1 MDKLLV
7 VKFGGTS
14 VGSIERIKNAARKVI
29 NKVQQGY
36 KVVVVSSAMA
46 GETDRLINLA
56 KEIDPLPPERE
67 LDMLVSTGEQQ
78 AIALFAMVLN
88 SMGYPAVSLCG
99 WQVPIITD
107 SVHTKARVRKIG
119 VQRLKNILKEGY
131 IPVVAGFQGVTEDWE
146 ITTLGRG
153 GSDLTAVALAYALGA
168 DCEIYTD
175 VEGVFTADPRIVP
188 SARKIARI
196 SYEEMLEMAS
206 LGAKVMQARS
216 VEFAMKYNVRIH
228 VRSSFSDQEGTWIV
242 PEEEVMEKVAV
253 RAITLETKESRI
265 TVVRVPDRP
274 GIAYKIF
281 KALGDAHIVVD
292 MIVQNVSHQ
301 GYTDLSFTVNKADA
315 PKAEE
320 IVRKVA
326 QEIGAQEVVRDDNV
340 AKVSVVGI
348 GMKSSYGT
356 AAKMFEVL
364 YKNNINIMAI
374 STSEIKISCLID
386 QKYGELAV
394 RELHSAFV
402 EEGEEIKIVNDGT

>member
-1 MDKLLV
+1 MKILV

-14 VGSIERIKNAARKVI
+14 VGSLERIYNSAKRVVEKLRE
-29 NKVQQGY
+29 GY

-56 KEIDPLPPERE
+56 KQVEAMPSERE
-67 LDMLVSTGEQQ
+67 VDMLISTGEQQ
-78 AIALFAMVLN
+78 AIALFAMTLQKLGV
-88 SMGYPAVSLCG
+88 PAVSLCG

-107 SVHTKARVRKIG
+107 KIHTKARIQKIG
-119 VQRLKNILKEGY
+119 VQRLKNLLQEGY
-131 IPVVAGFQGVTEDWE
+131 APVVAGFQGVTEDWE

-153 GSDLTAVALAYALGA
+153 GSDLSAVALAYALGA
-168 DCEIYTD
+168 DCEIFTD

-188 SARKIARI
+188 NAKKIPVI

-216 VEFAMKYNVRIH
+216 IEFAMKYGVRIH
-228 VRSSFSDQEGTWIV
+228 VRSSFIDSEGTWIV
-242 PEEEVMEKVAV
+242 PEEEVMEKSVV
-253 RAITLETKESRI
+253 RAITLERNESRI
-265 TVVRVPDRP
+265 TVVRVPDKP
-274 GIAYKIF
+274 GIAYSIF

-292 MIVQNVSHQ
+292 MIVQNVSHE
-301 GYTDLSFTVNKADA
+301 GYTDMSFTVNKSDA

-326 QEIGAQEVVRDDNV
+326 QSIGAKEVVRDDRI

-348 GMKSSYGT
+348 GMRSSYGT

-364 YKNNINIMAI
+364 YKNGINIMAI
-374 STSEIKISCLID
+374 STSEIKISCLIED
-386 QKYGELAV
+386 KYGELAV
-394 RELHSAFV
+394 RELHQAFI
-402 EEGEEIKIVNDGT
+402 EEGEEVKVVNEP

>member
-1 MDKLLV
+1 MNLV

-14 VGSIERIKNAARKVI
+14 VGSLERIESAAEKVI
-29 NKVQQGY
+29 QKVKQGY

-56 KEIDPLPPERE
+56 KQIDPFPPERE
-67 LDMLVSTGEQQ
+67 LDMLISTGEQQ
-78 AIALFAMVLN
+78 AIALFAITLN
-88 SMGYPAVSLCG
+88 KMGYPAKSLCG

-107 SVHTKARVRKIG
+107 GVHTKARVVKVG
-119 VQRLKNILKEGY
+119 VQRIKNLLNEGY

-153 GSDLTAVALAYALGA
+153 GSDLSAVVLAHALGA

-188 SARKIARI
+188 NAKKISRI

-216 VEFAMKYNVRIH
+216 IEFAMKYNVRIH
-228 VRSSFSDQEGTWIV
+228 VRSSFSDNDGTWIL

-253 RAITLETKESRI
+253 RAITLDTKESRI
-265 TVVRVPDRP
+265 TVVRVPDKP
-274 GIAYKIF
+274 GIAYSIF

-301 GYTDLSFTVNKADA
+301 GYTDMSFTVNKTDA
-315 PKAEE
+315 KIAED

-326 QEIGAQEVVRDDNV
+326 SEIGAQEVVRDDNV
-340 AKVSVVGI
+340 AKISVVGI

-364 YKNNINIMAI
+364 YRNNINIMAI

-386 QKYGELAV
+386 SKYGELAL
-394 RELHSAFV
+394 RELHSAFI
-402 EEGEEIKIVNDGT
+402 EEDQDVVKY

>member
-1 MDKLLV
+1 MSKLLV
-7 VKFGGTS
+7 MKFGGTS
-14 VGSIERIKNAARKVI
+14 VGSLERIENAARRVLGR
-29 NKVQQGY
+29 VQEGY

-56 KEIDPLPPERE
+56 KQVDRFPSERE
-67 LDMLVSTGEQQ
+67 VDMLISTGEQQ
-78 AIALFAMVLN
+78 AIALFALTLN
-88 SMGYPAVSLCG
+88 KLGVPAVSLCG

-107 SVHTKARVRKIG
+107 KVHTKARIKKIG
-119 VQRLKNILKEGY
+119 VQRIKNLLEEGY
-131 IPVVAGFQGVTEDWE
+131 TVVVAGFQGVTEDWE

-153 GSDLTAVALAYALGA
+153 GSDLSAVALAHALGS

-175 VEGVFTADPRIVP
+175 VPGVFTADPRIVAKP
-188 SARKIARI
+188 KKIPYI

-216 VEFAMKYNVRIH
+216 IEFAMRYGVRIH
-228 VRSSFSDQEGTWIV
+228 VRSSFSEEEGTWIV
-242 PEEEVMEKVAV
+242 PEDEVMEKVEV
-253 RAITLETKESRI
+253 RAITLDTKESRI

-274 GIAYKIF
+274 GIAYSIF

-301 GYTDLSFTVNKADA
+301 GYTDMSFTVNRADA
-315 PKAEE
+315 DKAEE
-320 IVRKVA
+320 IVKKVA
-326 QEIGAQEVVRDDNV
+326 KEIGAQGVERDDKV

-364 YKNNINIMAI
+364 YRNGINIMAI
-374 STSEIKISCLID
+374 STSEIKISCLIEE
-386 QKYGELAV
+386 KYGELAV
-394 RELHSAFV
+394 RELHSAFI
-402 EEGEEIKIVNDGT
+402 EEGEQVQIIND

>member
-1 MDKLLV
+1 MKILV

-14 VGSIERIKNAARKVI
+14 VGSLERIQNAAKRVLQKL
-29 NKVQQGY
+29 KEGY
-36 KVVVVSSAMA
+36 RVVVVSSAMA

-56 KEIDPLPPERE
+56 KQIDPLPPERE
-67 LDMLVSTGEQQ
+67 LDMLISTGEQQ
-78 AIALFAMVLN
+78 AIALFAMTLQNFGV
-88 SMGYPAVSLCG
+88 PAISLCG

-107 SVHTKARVRKIG
+107 EVHTKARIKKIG
-119 VQRLKNILKEGY
+119 VQRLKNLLNEGY
-131 IPVVAGFQGVTEDWE
+131 TPVVAGFQGVTEDWE

-153 GSDLTAVALAYALGA
+153 GSDLSAVALAYALGA

-188 SARKIARI
+188 NAKKIPVI

-216 VEFAMKYNVRIH
+216 IEFAMKYNVRIH
-228 VRSSFSDQEGTWIV
+228 VRSSFNDSEGTWIV
-242 PEEEVMEKVAV
+242 PEEEVMEKSVV
-253 RAITLETKESRI
+253 RAITLERNESRI
-265 TVVRVPDRP
+265 TVVRVPDKP

-281 KALGDAHIVVD
+281 KALGDDHIVVD

-301 GYTDLSFTVNKADA
+301 GYTDMSFTVNKADA
-315 PKAEE
+315 LRAEE
-320 IVRKVA
+320 IVRRVA
-326 QEIGAQEVVRDDNV
+326 QEIEAQEVVRDDKI

-348 GMKSSYGT
+348 GMRSSYGT

-374 STSEIKISCLID
+374 STSEIKISCLIED
-386 QKYGELAV
+386 KYGELAV
-394 RELHSAFV
+394 RELHSAFI
-402 EEGEEIKIVNDGT
+402 EEGEEVKVVNES

>member
-1 MDKLLV
+1 MKLLV

-14 VGSIERIKNAARKVI
+14 VGTLQRIENVARRAVEKIK
-29 NKVQQGY
+29 QGY
-36 KVVVVSSAMA
+36 KVLVVSSAMA

-56 KEIDPLPPERE
+56 KQIDPKAPTRE
-67 LDMLVSTGEQQ
+67 MDMLIATGEQQ
-78 AIALFAMVLN
+78 AIALLSIMINKL
-88 SMGYPAVSLCG
+88 GYPSVSLCG

-107 SVHTKARVRKIG
+107 SVHTKARVKKVG
-119 VQRLKNILKEGY
+119 VQRIKNLLNEGY

-153 GSDLTAVALAYALGA
+153 GSDLSAVVLAHALKAN
-168 DCEIYTD
+168 CEIYTD
-175 VEGVFTADPRIVP
+175 VEGVYTADPRIVP
-188 SARKIARI
+188 ESRKIPYI

-216 VEFAMKYNVRIH
+216 VEFAMKNNVRIH
-228 VRSSFSDQEGTWIV
+228 VRSSFSEKEGTWIV

-253 RAITLETKESRI
+253 RAITLDTKESRI

-274 GIAYKIF
+274 GIAYSIF

-301 GYTDLSFTVNKADA
+301 GYTDMSFTVNKADA
-315 PKAEE
+315 RKAEE
-320 IVRKVA
+320 IVKKVA
-326 QEIGAQEVVRDDNV
+326 KEIGAQEVVRDDNV
-340 AKVSVVGI
+340 AKISVVGI

-364 YKNNINIMAI
+364 YKNGINIMAI
-374 STSEIKISCLID
+374 STSEIKISCLIEG
-386 QKYGELAV
+386 KYGELAV
-394 RELHSAFV
+394 RELHSAFI
-402 EEGEEIKIVNDGT
+402 EEGEEVKVMNETG

>member
-1 MDKLLV
+1 MKLLV

-14 VGSIERIKNAARKVI
+14 VGSLERIYNSAKRVVEKL
-29 NKVQQGY
+29 KEGY

-56 KEIDPLPPERE
+56 KQIEPLPSERE
-67 LDMLVSTGEQQ
+67 LDMLISTGEQQ
-78 AIALFAMVLN
+78 AIALFAMTLQKLGV
-88 SMGYPAVSLCG
+88 PAVSLCG

-107 SVHTKARVRKIG
+107 KIHTKARIRKIG
-119 VQRLKNILKEGY
+119 VQRLKNLLQEGY
-131 IPVVAGFQGVTEDWE
+131 TPVVAGFQGVTEDWE

-153 GSDLTAVALAYALGA
+153 GSDLSAVALAYALGA

-188 SARKIARI
+188 NAKKIPVI

-216 VEFAMKYNVRIH
+216 IEFAMKYGVRIH
-228 VRSSFSDQEGTWIV
+228 VRSSFTDNEGTWIV
-242 PEEEVMEKVAV
+242 PEEEVMEKSVV
-253 RAITLETKESRI
+253 RAITLERNESRI
-265 TVVRVPDRP
+265 TVVRVPDKP
-274 GIAYKIF
+274 GIAYSIF

-292 MIVQNVSHQ
+292 MIVQNVSHE
-301 GYTDLSFTVNKADA
+301 GYTDMSFTVNKADA

-326 QEIGAQEVVRDDNV
+326 QSIGAKEVVRDDRI

-348 GMKSSYGT
+348 GMRSSYGT

-364 YKNNINIMAI
+364 YKNGINIMAI
-374 STSEIKISCLID
+374 STSEIKISCLIED
-386 QKYGELAV
+386 KYGELAV
-394 RELHSAFV
+394 RELHQAFI
-402 EEGEEIKIVNDGT
+402 EEGEEVKVVNEP

>member
-1 MDKLLV
+1 VLQKL
-7 VKFGGTS
+7 K
-14 VGSIERIKNAARKVI
+14 E
-29 NKVQQGY
+29 GY
-36 KVVVVSSAMA
+36 RVVVVSSAMA

-56 KEIDPLPPERE
+56 KQIDPLPPERE
-67 LDMLVSTGEQQ
+67 LDMLISTGEQQ
-78 AIALFAMVLN
+78 AIALFAMTLQNFGV
-88 SMGYPAVSLCG
+88 PAISLCG

-107 SVHTKARVRKIG
+107 EVHTKARIKKIG
-119 VQRLKNILKEGY
+119 VQRLKNLLNEGY
-131 IPVVAGFQGVTEDWE
+131 TPVVAGFQGVTEDWE

-153 GSDLTAVALAYALGA
+153 GSDLSAVALAYALGA

-188 SARKIARI
+188 NAKKIPVI

-216 VEFAMKYNVRIH
+216 IEFAMKYNVRIH
-228 VRSSFSDQEGTWIV
+228 VRSSFNDSEGTWIV
-242 PEEEVMEKVAV
+242 PEEEVMEKSVV
-253 RAITLETKESRI
+253 RAITLERNESRI
-265 TVVRVPDRP
+265 TVVRVPDKP

-301 GYTDLSFTVNKADA
+301 GYTDMSFTVNKADA
-315 PKAEE
+315 LRAEE
-320 IVRKVA
+320 IVRRVA
-326 QEIGAQEVVRDDNV
+326 QEIEAQEVVRDDKI

-348 GMKSSYGT
+348 GMRSSYGT

-374 STSEIKISCLID
+374 STSEIKISCLIED
-386 QKYGELAV
+386 KYGELAV
-394 RELHSAFV
+394 RELHSAFI
-402 EEGEEIKIVNDGT
+402 EEGEEVKVVNES

>member
-1 MDKLLV
+1 MNLV

-14 VGSIERIKNAARKVI
+14 VGSLERIESAARKVI
-29 NKVQQGY
+29 QKVKQGY

-56 KEIDPLPPERE
+56 KQVDPFPPERE
-67 LDMLVSTGEQQ
+67 LDMLISTGEQQ
-78 AIALFAMVLN
+78 AIALFAITLN
-88 SMGYPAVSLCG
+88 KMGYPAKSLCG

-107 SVHTKARVRKIG
+107 GVHTKAKVLKVG
-119 VQRLKNILKEGY
+119 VQRIKNLLKEGY
-131 IPVVAGFQGVTEDWE
+131 IPVVAGFQGITEDWE

-153 GSDLTAVALAYALGA
+153 GSDLSAVVLAHALDA

-175 VEGVFTADPRIVP
+175 VEGVFTADPKIVP
-188 SARKIARI
+188 KAKKISRI

-216 VEFAMKYNVRIH
+216 IEFAMKYNVRIH
-228 VRSSFSDQEGTWIV
+228 VRSSFSDNDGTWIL

-253 RAITLETKESRI
+253 RAITLDTKESRI
-265 TVVRVPDRP
+265 TVVRVPDKP
-274 GIAYKIF
+274 GIAYSVF

-301 GYTDLSFTVNKADA
+301 GYTDMSFTVSKTDA
-315 PKAEE
+315 KIAED

-326 QEIGAQEVVRDDNV
+326 SEIGAQEVVRDDNV
-340 AKVSVVGI
+340 AKISVVGI

-364 YKNNINIMAI
+364 YRNNINIMAI

-386 QKYGELAV
+386 SKYGELAL

-402 EEGEEIKIVNDGT
+402 EEDQDVVKY

>member
-1 MDKLLV
+1 MKVLV

-14 VGSIERIKNAARKVI
+14 VGSLERIYNSAKRVVEKL
-29 NKVQQGY
+29 KEGY

-56 KEIDPLPPERE
+56 KQIEPLPSERE
-67 LDMLVSTGEQQ
+67 LDMLISTGEQQ
-78 AIALFAMVLN
+78 AIALFAMTLQKLGV
-88 SMGYPAVSLCG
+88 PAVSLCG

-107 SVHTKARVRKIG
+107 KIHTKARIQKIG
-119 VQRLKNILKEGY
+119 VQRLKNLLQEGY
-131 IPVVAGFQGVTEDWE
+131 TPVVAGFQGVTEDWE

-153 GSDLTAVALAYALGA
+153 GSDLSAVALAYALGA

-188 SARKIARI
+188 NAKKIPVI

-216 VEFAMKYNVRIH
+216 IEFAMKYGVRIH
-228 VRSSFSDQEGTWIV
+228 VRSSFTDNEGTWIV
-242 PEEEVMEKVAV
+242 PEEEVMEKSVV
-253 RAITLETKESRI
+253 RAITLERNESRI
-265 TVVRVPDRP
+265 TVVRVPDKP
-274 GIAYKIF
+274 GIAYSIF

-292 MIVQNVSHQ
+292 MIVQNVSHE
-301 GYTDLSFTVNKADA
+301 GYTDMSFTVNKADA

-326 QEIGAQEVVRDDNV
+326 QSIGAKEVVRDDRI

-348 GMKSSYGT
+348 GMRSSYGT

-364 YKNNINIMAI
+364 YKNGINIMAI
-374 STSEIKISCLID
+374 STSEIKISCLIED
-386 QKYGELAV
+386 KYGELAV
-394 RELHSAFV
+394 RELHQAFI
-402 EEGEEIKIVNDGT
+402 EEGEEVKVVNEP

>member
-1 MDKLLV
+1 MNLV

-14 VGSIERIKNAARKVI
+14 VGSLERIESAARKVI
-29 NKVQQGY
+29 QKVKQGY

-56 KEIDPLPPERE
+56 KQVDPFPPERE
-67 LDMLVSTGEQQ
+67 LDMLISTGEQQ
-78 AIALFAMVLN
+78 AIALFAITLN
-88 SMGYPAVSLCG
+88 KMGYPAKSLCG

-107 SVHTKARVRKIG
+107 GVHTKAKVLKVG
-119 VQRLKNILKEGY
+119 VQRIKNLLKEGY
-131 IPVVAGFQGVTEDWE
+131 IPVVAGFQGITEDWE

-153 GSDLTAVALAYALGA
+153 GSDLSAVVLAHALDA

-175 VEGVFTADPRIVP
+175 VEGVFTADPKIVP
-188 SARKIARI
+188 KAKKISRI

-216 VEFAMKYNVRIH
+216 IEFAMKYNVRIH
-228 VRSSFSDQEGTWIV
+228 VRSSFSDNDGTWIL

-253 RAITLETKESRI
+253 RAITLDTKESRI
-265 TVVRVPDRP
+265 TVVRVPDKP
-274 GIAYKIF
+274 GIAYSVF

-301 GYTDLSFTVNKADA
+301 GYTDMSFTVSKTDA
-315 PKAEE
+315 KIAED

-326 QEIGAQEVVRDDNV
+326 SEIGAQEVVRDDNV
-340 AKVSVVGI
+340 AKISVVGI

-364 YKNNINIMAI
+364 YRNNINIMAI

-386 QKYGELAV
+386 SKYGELAL
-394 RELHSAFV
+394 RELHSAFI
-402 EEGEEIKIVNDGT
+402 EEDQDVVKY

>member
-1 MDKLLV
+1 LV

-14 VGSIERIKNAARKVI
+14 VGSLERIENAAKRVLQKL
-29 NKVQQGY
+29 KEGY
-36 KVVVVSSAMA
+36 RVVVVSSAMA

-56 KEIDPLPPERE
+56 KQIDPLPPERE
-67 LDMLVSTGEQQ
+67 LDMLISTGEQQ
-78 AIALFAMVLN
+78 AIALFAMTLQKLGV
-88 SMGYPAVSLCG
+88 PAISLCG

-107 SVHTKARVRKIG
+107 EVHTKARIRKIG
-119 VQRLKNILKEGY
+119 VQRLKNLLNEGY
-131 IPVVAGFQGVTEDWE
+131 TPVVAGFQGVTEDWE

-153 GSDLTAVALAYALGA
+153 GSDLSAVALAYALGA

-188 SARKIARI
+188 NAKKIPVI

-216 VEFAMKYNVRIH
+216 IEFAMKYNVRIH
-228 VRSSFSDQEGTWIV
+228 VRSSFNDSEGTWIV
-242 PEEEVMEKVAV
+242 PEEEVMEKSVV
-253 RAITLETKESRI
+253 RAITLERNESRI

-301 GYTDLSFTVNKADA
+301 GYTDMSFTVNKADA
-315 PKAEE
+315 LRAEE
-320 IVRKVA
+320 IVRRVA
-326 QEIGAQEVVRDDNV
+326 KEIEAQEVVRDDKI

-348 GMKSSYGT
+348 GMRSSYGT

-374 STSEIKISCLID
+374 STSEIKISCLIED
-386 QKYGELAV
+386 KYGELAV
-394 RELHSAFV
+394 RELHSAFI
-402 EEGEEIKIVNDGT
+402 EEGEEVKVINES

>member
-1 MDKLLV
+1 
-7 VKFGGTS
+7 
-14 VGSIERIKNAARKVI
+14 
-29 NKVQQGY
+29 
-36 KVVVVSSAMA
+36 VVVSSAMA

-56 KEIDPLPPERE
+56 KQIDPLPPERE
-67 LDMLVSTGEQQ
+67 LDMLISTGEQQ
-78 AIALFAMVLN
+78 AIALFAMTLQNFGV
-88 SMGYPAVSLCG
+88 PAISLCG

-107 SVHTKARVRKIG
+107 EVHTKARIKKIG
-119 VQRLKNILKEGY
+119 VQRLKNLLNEGY
-131 IPVVAGFQGVTEDWE
+131 TPVVAGFQGVTEDWE

-153 GSDLTAVALAYALGA
+153 GSDLSAVALAYALGA

-188 SARKIARI
+188 NAKKIPVI

-216 VEFAMKYNVRIH
+216 IEFAMKYNVRIH
-228 VRSSFSDQEGTWIV
+228 VRSSFNDSEGTWIV
-242 PEEEVMEKVAV
+242 PEEEVMEKSVV
-253 RAITLETKESRI
+253 RAITLERNESRI
-265 TVVRVPDRP
+265 TVVRVPDKP

-301 GYTDLSFTVNKADA
+301 GYTDMSFTVNKADA
-315 PKAEE
+315 LRAEE
-320 IVRKVA
+320 IVRRVA
-326 QEIGAQEVVRDDNV
+326 QEIEAQEVVRDDKI

-348 GMKSSYGT
+348 GMRSSYGT

-374 STSEIKISCLID
+374 STSEIKISCLIED
-386 QKYGELAV
+386 KYGELAV
-394 RELHSAFV
+394 RELHSAFI
-402 EEGEEIKIVNDGT
+402 EEGEEVKVVNES

>member
-1 MDKLLV
+1 MKLLV

-14 VGSIERIKNAARKVI
+14 VGSLERIYNSAKRVVEKL
-29 NKVQQGY
+29 KEGY

-56 KEIDPLPPERE
+56 KQIEPLPSERE
-67 LDMLVSTGEQQ
+67 LDMLISTGEQQ
-78 AIALFAMVLN
+78 AIALFAMTLQKLGV
-88 SMGYPAVSLCG
+88 PAVSLCG

-107 SVHTKARVRKIG
+107 KIHTKARIQKIG
-119 VQRLKNILKEGY
+119 VQRLKNLLQEGY
-131 IPVVAGFQGVTEDWE
+131 TPVVAGFQGVTEDWE

-153 GSDLTAVALAYALGA
+153 GSDLSAVALAYALGA

-188 SARKIARI
+188 NAKKIPVI

-216 VEFAMKYNVRIH
+216 IEFAMKYGVRIH
-228 VRSSFSDQEGTWIV
+228 VRSSFTDNEGTWIV
-242 PEEEVMEKVAV
+242 PEEEVMEKSVV
-253 RAITLETKESRI
+253 RAITLERNESRI
-265 TVVRVPDRP
+265 TVVRVPDKP
-274 GIAYKIF
+274 GIAYSIF

-292 MIVQNVSHQ
+292 MIVQNVSHE
-301 GYTDLSFTVNKADA
+301 GYTDMSFTVNKADA

-326 QEIGAQEVVRDDNV
+326 QSIGAKEVVSDDRI

-348 GMKSSYGT
+348 GMRSSYGT

-364 YKNNINIMAI
+364 YKNGINIMAI
-374 STSEIKISCLID
+374 STSEIKISCLIED
-386 QKYGELAV
+386 KYGELAV
-394 RELHSAFV
+394 RELHQAFI
-402 EEGEEIKIVNDGT
+402 EEGEEVKVVNEP

>member
-1 MDKLLV
+1 MKILV

-14 VGSIERIKNAARKVI
+14 VANLERIQNASKRVI
-29 NKVQQGY
+29 EKLKEGY

-56 KEIDPLPPERE
+56 KGVDPMPPERE
-67 LDMLVSTGEQQ
+67 LDMLISTGEQQ
-78 AIALFAMVLN
+78 AIALFAMTLQKLEV
-88 SMGYPAVSLCG
+88 PAVSLCG

-107 SVHTKARVRKIG
+107 DVHTKARIKKIG
-119 VQRLKNILKEGY
+119 VQRIKNLLKEGY
-131 IPVVAGFQGVTEDWE
+131 TPVIAGFQGVSENWE

-153 GSDLTAVALAYALGA
+153 GSDLSAVALAYALGG

-188 SARKIARI
+188 SAKKIPLI

-216 VEFAMKYNVRIH
+216 IEFAMKYNVRIH
-228 VRSSFSDQEGTWIV
+228 VRSSFSDSEGTWIV
-242 PEEEVMEKVAV
+242 PEEEVMEKSVV
-253 RAITLETKESRI
+253 RAITLERNESRI
-265 TVVRVPDRP
+265 TVVRVPDKP
-274 GIAYKIF
+274 GIAYRIF

-301 GYTDLSFTVNKADA
+301 GYTDMSFTVNKADA

-320 IVRKVA
+320 ILKRIA
-326 QEIGAQEVVRDDNV
+326 PEIGAQEVVRDDRI

-348 GMKSSYGT
+348 GMRSSYGT

-374 STSEIKISCLID
+374 STSEIKISCLIED
-386 QKYGELAV
+386 KYGELAV
-394 RELHSAFV
+394 RELHSAFI
-402 EEGEEIKIVNDGT
+402 EEGEEINIVNEP

>member
-1 MDKLLV
+1 MKILV

-14 VGSIERIKNAARKVI
+14 VGSLERIQNAAKRVLQKL
-29 NKVQQGY
+29 KEGY
-36 KVVVVSSAMA
+36 RVVVVSSAMA

-56 KEIDPLPPERE
+56 KQIDPIPPERE
-67 LDMLVSTGEQQ
+67 LDMLISTGEQQ
-78 AIALFAMVLN
+78 AIALFAMTLQNLGV
-88 SMGYPAVSLCG
+88 PAISLCG

-107 SVHTKARVRKIG
+107 EVHTKARIRKIG
-119 VQRLKNILKEGY
+119 VQRLKNLLMEGY
-131 IPVVAGFQGVTEDWE
+131 TPVVAGFQGVTEGWE

-153 GSDLTAVALAYALGA
+153 GSDLSAVALAYALGA

-188 SARKIARI
+188 NAKKIPVI

-216 VEFAMKYNVRIH
+216 IEFAMKYNVRIH
-228 VRSSFSDQEGTWIV
+228 VRSSFNDSEGTWIV
-242 PEEEVMEKVAV
+242 PEEEVMEKSVV
-253 RAITLETKESRI
+253 RAITLERNESRI

-301 GYTDLSFTVNKADA
+301 GYTDMSFTVNKSDA
-315 PKAEE
+315 LKAEE

-326 QEIGAQEVVRDDNV
+326 QEIGAQEVVRDDKI

-348 GMKSSYGT
+348 GMRSSYGT

-364 YKNNINIMAI
+364 YRNNINIMAI
-374 STSEIKISCLID
+374 STSEIKISCLIED
-386 QKYGELAV
+386 KYGELAV
-394 RELHSAFV
+394 RELHSAFI
-402 EEGEEIKIVNDGT
+402 EEGEEVKVVNEP

>member
-1 MDKLLV
+1 MNLV

-14 VGSIERIKNAARKVI
+14 VGSLERIESAARKVI
-29 NKVQQGY
+29 QKVKQGY

-56 KEIDPLPPERE
+56 KQVDPFPPERE
-67 LDMLVSTGEQQ
+67 LDMLISTGEQQ
-78 AIALFAMVLN
+78 AIALFAITLN
-88 SMGYPAVSLCG
+88 KMGYPAKSLCG

-107 SVHTKARVRKIG
+107 GVHTKAKILKVG
-119 VQRLKNILKEGY
+119 VQRIKNLLKEGY

-153 GSDLTAVALAYALGA
+153 GSDLSAVVLAHALDA

-175 VEGVFTADPRIVP
+175 VEGVFTADPKIVP
-188 SARKIARI
+188 KAKKISRI

-216 VEFAMKYNVRIH
+216 IEFAMKYNVRIH
-228 VRSSFSDQEGTWIV
+228 VRSSFSDNDGTWIL

-253 RAITLETKESRI
+253 RAITLDTKESRI
-265 TVVRVPDRP
+265 TVVRVPDKP
-274 GIAYKIF
+274 GIAYSVF

-301 GYTDLSFTVNKADA
+301 GYTDMSFTVSKTDA
-315 PKAEE
+315 KIAED

-326 QEIGAQEVVRDDNV
+326 SEIGAQEVVRDDNV
-340 AKVSVVGI
+340 AKISVVGI

-364 YKNNINIMAI
+364 YRNNINIMAI

-386 QKYGELAV
+386 SKYGELAL

-402 EEGEEIKIVNDGT
+402 EEDQDVVKY

>member
-1 MDKLLV
+1 LV

-14 VGSIERIKNAARKVI
+14 VGSLERIYNSAKRVVEKL
-29 NKVQQGY
+29 KEGY

-56 KEIDPLPPERE
+56 KQIEPLPSERE
-67 LDMLVSTGEQQ
+67 LDMLISTGEQQ
-78 AIALFAMVLN
+78 AIALFAMTLQKLGV
-88 SMGYPAVSLCG
+88 PAVSLCG

-107 SVHTKARVRKIG
+107 KIHTKARIQKIG
-119 VQRLKNILKEGY
+119 VQRLKNLLQEGY
-131 IPVVAGFQGVTEDWE
+131 TPVVAGFQGVTEDWE

-153 GSDLTAVALAYALGA
+153 GSDLSAVALAYALGA

-188 SARKIARI
+188 NARKIPVI

-216 VEFAMKYNVRIH
+216 IEFAMKYGVRIH
-228 VRSSFSDQEGTWIV
+228 VRSSFTDNEGTWIV
-242 PEEEVMEKVAV
+242 PEEEVMEKSVV
-253 RAITLETKESRI
+253 RAITLERNESRI
-265 TVVRVPDRP
+265 TVVRVPDKP
-274 GIAYKIF
+274 GIAYSIF

-292 MIVQNVSHQ
+292 MIVQNVSHE
-301 GYTDLSFTVNKADA
+301 GYTDMSFTVNKSDA

-326 QEIGAQEVVRDDNV
+326 QSIGAKEVVRDDRI

-348 GMKSSYGT
+348 GMRSSYGT

-364 YKNNINIMAI
+364 YKNGINIMAI
-374 STSEIKISCLID
+374 STSEIKISCLIED
-386 QKYGELAV
+386 KYGELAV
-394 RELHSAFV
+394 RELHQAFI
-402 EEGEEIKIVNDGT
+402 EEGEEVKVVNEP

>member
-29 NKVQQGY
+29 DKVQQGY

-274 GIAYKIF
+274 GIAYRIF

-315 PKAEE
+315 PRAEE

>member
-1 MDKLLV
+1 MKILV

-14 VGSIERIKNAARKVI
+14 VGSLERIENAAKRVLQKL
-29 NKVQQGY
+29 KEGY
-36 KVVVVSSAMA
+36 RVVVVSSAMA

-56 KEIDPLPPERE
+56 KQIDPLPPERE
-67 LDMLVSTGEQQ
+67 LDMLISTGEQQ
-78 AIALFAMVLN
+78 AIALFAMTLQKLGV
-88 SMGYPAVSLCG
+88 PAISLCG

-107 SVHTKARVRKIG
+107 EVHTKARIRKIG
-119 VQRLKNILKEGY
+119 VQRLKNLLNEGY
-131 IPVVAGFQGVTEDWE
+131 TPVVAGFQGVTEDRE

-153 GSDLTAVALAYALGA
+153 GSDLSAVALAYALGA

-188 SARKIARI
+188 NAKKIPVI

-216 VEFAMKYNVRIH
+216 IEFAMKYNVRIH
-228 VRSSFSDQEGTWIV
+228 VRSSFNDSEGTWIV
-242 PEEEVMEKVAV
+242 PEEEVMEKSVV
-253 RAITLETKESRI
+253 RAITLERNESRI

-301 GYTDLSFTVNKADA
+301 GYTDMSFTVNKADA
-315 PKAEE
+315 LRAEE
-320 IVRKVA
+320 IVRRVA
-326 QEIGAQEVVRDDNV
+326 KEIEAQEVVRDDKI

-348 GMKSSYGT
+348 GMRSSYGT

-374 STSEIKISCLID
+374 STSEIKISCLIED
-386 QKYGELAV
+386 KYGELAV
-394 RELHSAFV
+394 RELHSAFI
-402 EEGEEIKIVNDGT
+402 EEGEEVKVINES

>member
-1 MDKLLV
+1 MNLV

-14 VGSIERIKNAARKVI
+14 VGSLERIESAARKVI
-29 NKVQQGY
+29 QKVKQGY

-56 KEIDPLPPERE
+56 KQVDPFPPERE
-67 LDMLVSTGEQQ
+67 LDMLISTGEQQ
-78 AIALFAMVLN
+78 AIALFAITLN
-88 SMGYPAVSLCG
+88 KMGYPAKSLCG

-107 SVHTKARVRKIG
+107 GVHTKAKVLKVG
-119 VQRLKNILKEGY
+119 VQRIKNLLKEGY

-153 GSDLTAVALAYALGA
+153 GSDLSAVVLAHALDA

-175 VEGVFTADPRIVP
+175 VEGVFTADPKIVP
-188 SARKIARI
+188 KAKKISRI

-216 VEFAMKYNVRIH
+216 IEFAMKYNVRIH
-228 VRSSFSDQEGTWIV
+228 VGSSFSDNDGTWIL

-253 RAITLETKESRI
+253 RAITLDTKESRI
-265 TVVRVPDRP
+265 TVVRVPDKP
-274 GIAYKIF
+274 GIAYSIF

-301 GYTDLSFTVNKADA
+301 GYTDMSFTVSKTDA
-315 PKAEE
+315 KIAED

-326 QEIGAQEVVRDDNV
+326 SEIGAQEVVRDDNV
-340 AKVSVVGI
+340 AKISVVGI

-364 YKNNINIMAI
+364 YRNNINIMAI

-386 QKYGELAV
+386 SKYGELAL

-402 EEGEEIKIVNDGT
+402 EEDQDVVKY

>member
-1 MDKLLV
+1 MRLLV
-7 VKFGGTS
+7 LKFGGTS
-14 VGSIERIKNAARKVI
+14 VGNLERISNAAKRVI
-29 NKVQQGY
+29 QKLKEGY
-36 KVVVVSSAMA
+36 KPVVVSSAMA
-46 GETDRLINLA
+46 GETDRLIKLA
-56 KEIDPLPPERE
+56 KEIDPMPPERE

-78 AIALFAMVLN
+78 AIALFAITLQKL
-88 SMGYPAVSLCG
+88 GYPAVSLCG
-99 WQVPIITD
+99 WQVPVVTD
-107 SVHTKARVRKIG
+107 KVHTKAKVKKIG
-119 VQRLKNILKEGY
+119 VQRLKNLIEEGY
-131 IPVVAGFQGVTEDWE
+131 IPIVAGFQGVTEDWE

-153 GSDLTAVALAYALGA
+153 GSDLSAVALAYALGA

-188 SARKIARI
+188 TAKKIPLI

-216 VEFAMKYNVRIH
+216 IEFAMKYNVRIH
-228 VRSSFSDQEGTWIV
+228 VRSSFNDNEGTWIV
-242 PEEEVMEKVAV
+242 PEEEVMEKMAV
-253 RAITLETKESRI
+253 RAITLDRNESRI

-274 GIAYKIF
+274 GIAYQIF

-301 GYTDLSFTVNKADA
+301 GYTDMSFTVNKTDA

-326 QEIGAQEVVRDDNV
+326 KEINAQEVVRDDKI
-340 AKVSVVGI
+340 AKVSIVGI

-364 YKNNINIMAI
+364 YKNGINIMAI
-374 STSEIKISCLID
+374 STSEIKISCLIED
-386 QKYGELAV
+386 KYGELAV
-394 RELHSAFV
+394 RELHSAFI
-402 EEGEEIKIVNDGT
+402 EEGQEVEVSNAS